1 MKKVTEFVKT
11 NKKII
16 IVVVLLAALLL
27 AVYFI
32 NKSGKAKDSTVS
44 TDVAGKSTTENKLCA
59 ILKSINGVGEA
70 NVMINEG
77 EGGILGVVIVCEGAD
92 NIITKNNVLN
102 AVSTALNIDKSLIA
116 IYSMTV

>member
-77 EGGILGVVIVCEGAD
+77 EGGILGVVIVCEGARRSQRSALRRSD
-92 NIITKNNVLN
+92 GDSPTP
-102 AVSTALNIDKSLIA
+102 STMRPIH
-116 IYSMTV
+116 